1 MAGMGHCREG
11 APSNSNLSD
20 RSLFEF
26 RAGKRGARGALD
38 GVVGIVVLIFSSCNI
53 AIIRPM
59 PVRRWGLNQVG
70 KRRPGRGI
78 NGDQRRGAYIFTA
91 SIVVLI
97 VVAFLVKWW
106 LA

>member
-1 MAGMGHCREG
+1 
-11 APSNSNLSD
+11 
-20 RSLFEF
+20 
-26 RAGKRGARGALD
+26 
-38 GVVGIVVLIFSSCNI
+38 
-53 AIIRPM
+53 M
-59 PVRRWGLNQVG
+59 PVRRWGLNQVV

-78 NGDQRRGAYIFTA
+78 NGEQRRGAYIFTA

>member
-1 MAGMGHCREG
+1 
-11 APSNSNLSD
+11 
-20 RSLFEF
+20 
-26 RAGKRGARGALD
+26 
-38 GVVGIVVLIFSSCNI
+38 VGIVVLYHIALASAARAACNI

-59 PVRRWGLNQVG
+59 SMRRWGLNQVV

-97 VVAFLVKWW
+97 VAFLVNWW

>member
-70 KRRPGRGI
+70 KRGPGRDI

-97 VVAFLVKWW
+97 VVALLVRWW